1 MLTRSNL
8 FFLLIYFSKY
18 PKSDGHG
25 KETAD
30 IGVRETADTGARLDV
45 NIGKT
50 GDSNIRKTAESSV
63 RYLYDFFLHLA
74 MTSSVY

>member
-30 IGVRETADTGARLDV
+30 IGVRETADTGVKETAD
-45 NIGKT
+45 T
-50 GDSNIRKTAESSV
+50 GAKE
-63 RYLYDFFLHLA
+63 
-74 MTSSVY
+74 TSDTTCQ